1 MNEIGLQALA
11 VTGEKNNGRN
21 WSEADWA
28 HGWAEVP
35 GLHRERFG
43 EKLGKGYVKGIGTRA
58 GPAGAPQLRG
68 SGDKLLV
75 SRSSGLSSIGP
86 QKGRGPPGPP

>member
-11 VTGEKNNGRN
+11 VTGEKKNGRN

-43 EKLGKGYVKGIGTRA
+43 EKLGKVM
-58 GPAGAPQLRG
+58 
-68 SGDKLLV
+68 
-75 SRSSGLSSIGP
+75 
-86 QKGRGPPGPP
+86 